1 MTTTAMTVL
10 GFCIIFIAT
19 TAGAALVFFF
29 KGEMSGKLNTLFFG
43 VCFGSHGG
51 GVHVVAAHSVH

>member
-29 KGEMSGKLNTLFFG
+29 KGEMSGKLNTLF
-43 VCFGSHGG
+43 
-51 GVHVVAAHSVH
+51 